1 MWDSGH
7 SVQPFQ
13 WYNFATSFVISASHY
28 FLVVKMSQIKASHKK
43 ILEDLLKKD
52 CNKVCADCR
61 AKGNC
66 VFDWAS
72 DVRRSSLGF
81 GYSRLLHLHPLFGCP
96 P

>member
-1 MWDSGH
+1 MKRFRWC
-7 SVQPFQ
+7 
-13 WYNFATSFVISASHY
+13 NFTASFAISASHY

-61 AKGNC
+61 AKGNR
-66 VFDWAS
+66 VFGGVS

-81 GYSRLLHLHPLFGCP
+81 GHSGLLHLHPLFGCP